1 MRLILTYMAIGLT
14 YQKKSVSL
22 RRMKLTITILTGLML
37 TWGAAAEQVAGL
49 RPAINEA
56 AAAHGVDPVLME
68 AIIRLESGNATS
80 KAARKKNNLAGIM
93 GRRGQRSY
101 ATKEDCVKDLARILG
116 NYKAKGR
123 VTVNEISRVY
133 CESRSKWV
141 RGVNSYMGQIRK
153 GRWGALETPAAA
165 SDVH

>member
-1 MRLILTYMAIGLT
+1 
-14 YQKKSVSL
+14 
-22 RRMKLTITILTGLML
+22 MKLTITILTGLML
-37 TWGAAAEQVAGL
+37 TWGAVADQVANL

-93 GRRGQRSY
+93 GRRGQRTY
-101 ATKEDCVKDLARILG
+101 ASKEDCVKDLARILG

-123 VTVNEISRVY
+123 VTVSQISRTY
-133 CESRSKWV
+133 CTSGAKWV

-153 GRWGALETPAAA
+153 GRWGALETTATN
-165 SDVH
+165 